1 MLLVRSQYPASKPG
15 GKQHPFGYN
24 HAFTGLKASW
34 KRNASTPSPSNSP
47 TSKHARRSCGGIFD
61 FDTKRNRL
69 DEVARLAEDPAVWG
83 DSKRAQELGK
93 ERKALE
99 YVVHSLTTLTANLRD
114 AQELFGLARE
124 EADDGTLV
132 SVAQDIDALETTVAE
147 MEFRRMF
154 SGEMDASNCF
164 LDIQAGSG
172 GTEAQDWA
180 SILERMYLRYC
191 EGKKFKVELLEES
204 PGEVAGLKSASLKI
218 SGDYA
223 YGHLRTETGVHRLV
237 RKSPFDSNNR
247 RHTSF
252 ASVFV
257 YPEVDDSI
265 EIEIN
270 PADLRTDTFRAS
282 GAGGQ
287 HINKTDSAVRITH
300 VPTGIVVQCQNDR
313 SQHRNRAEAMAMLKS
328 RLFEL
333 ELRKRN
339 EEKQAMEDAK
349 TDIGWGHQIRSY
361 VLDQSRI
368 KDLRTNVEI
377 GNTQSVL
384 DGALDTFIEASLKQG
399 L

>member
-1 MLLVRSQYPASKPG
+1 M
-15 GKQHPFGYN
+15 
-24 HAFTGLKASW
+24 
-34 KRNASTPSPSNSP
+34 
-47 TSKHARRSCGGIFD
+47 
-61 FDTKRNRL
+61 
-69 DEVARLAEDPAVWG
+69 WG

-99 YVVHSLTTLTANLRD
+99 YTVHSLTTLSASLRD
-114 AQELFGLARE
+114 AKELFDMARAETDDATLA
-124 EADDGTLV
+124 AVDHD
-132 SVAQDIDALETTVAE
+132 AQALEKTVAE

-154 SGEMDASNCF
+154 SGEMDPNNCF
-164 LDIQAGSG
+164 LDIQSGSG
-172 GTEAQDWA
+172 GTEAQDWT

-191 EGKKFKVELLEES
+191 ESKKFKVELLEES
-204 PGEVAGLKSASLKI
+204 PGEVAGLKSASLKV
-218 SGDYA
+218 SGEYA
-223 YGHLRTETGVHRLV
+223 YGHLRTESGVHRLV

-265 EIEIN
+265 QIDIN

-300 VPTGIVVQCQNDR
+300 IPSGIVVQCQNDR

-328 RLFEL
+328 KLYEA
-333 ELRKRN
+333 EIRKRQV
-339 EEKQAMEDAK
+339 EQDKLEAGKSDV
-349 TDIGWGHQIRSY
+349 GWGHQIRSY

-368 KDLRTNVEI
+368 KDLRTNIEI
-377 GNTQSVL
+377 GNTQAVL
-384 DGALDTFIEASLKQG
+384 DGALDVFIEASLKQG

>member
-1 MLLVRSQYPASKPG
+1 
-15 GKQHPFGYN
+15 
-24 HAFTGLKASW
+24 
-34 KRNASTPSPSNSP
+34 
-47 TSKHARRSCGGIFD
+47 
-61 FDTKRNRL
+61 
-69 DEVARLAEDPAVWG
+69 
-83 DSKRAQELGK
+83 
-93 ERKALE
+93 
-99 YVVHSLTTLTANLRD
+99 VHTLRD
-114 AQELFGLARE
+114 LDRDLADSRELLEMARGENDDSALAAVE
-124 EADDGTLV
+124 G
-132 SVAQDIDALETTVAE
+132 DAAKLAAIVEN

-154 SGEMDASNCF
+154 SNPMDPNNCF

-180 SILERMYLRYC
+180 SMLERMYLKYC
-191 EGKKFKVELLEES
+191 EKKGFRVEVLEES
-204 PGEVAGLKSASLKI
+204 EGDVAGLKSASLKI

-223 YGHLRTETGVHRLV
+223 FGHLRTETGVHRLV

-265 EIEIN
+265 EIEVN
-270 PADLRTDTFRAS
+270 PADLRVDTFRAS

-300 VPTGIVVQCQNDR
+300 IPSGIVVQCQNDR

-328 RLFEL
+328 KLYEL

-339 EEKQAMEDAK
+339 EQKQALEESK

-377 GNTQSVL
+377 GNTQAVL
-384 DGALDTFIEASLKQG
+384 DGDLDDFITASLKSG

>member
-1 MLLVRSQYPASKPG
+1 M
-15 GKQHPFGYN
+15 
-24 HAFTGLKASW
+24 
-34 KRNASTPSPSNSP
+34 
-47 TSKHARRSCGGIFD
+47 AR
-61 FDTKRNRL
+61 
-69 DEVARLAEDPAVWG
+69 A
-83 DSKRAQELGK
+83 
-93 ERKALE
+93 
-99 YVVHSLTTLTANLRD
+99 
-114 AQELFGLARE
+114 
-124 EADDGTLV
+124 EADDGTLL
-132 SVAQDIDALETTVAE
+132 SVASDTQGLESTVAE

-154 SGEMDASNCF
+154 SGEMDPNNCF

-172 GTEAQDWA
+172 GTEAQDWT

-204 PGEVAGLKSASLKI
+204 PGEVAGLKSASLKV

-223 YGHLRTETGVHRLV
+223 YGHLRTESGVHRLV

-265 EIEIN
+265 EIDIN

-300 VPTGIVVQCQNDR
+300 IPSGIVVQCQSDR

-339 EEKQAMEDAK
+339 EEKQAMEDSK

-368 KDLRTNVEI
+368 KDLRTNIEI